1 MIGIQA
7 LRIFFL
13 LCLAPALSPAVK
25 INAKGREI
33 IYLAKGESVK
43 LGCPFELEPQDDGP
57 NDLDIEWTQMNAD
70 PTNLDNVCC
79 SLLPAHQILSYQAQ
93 QVIHPG
99 YPYLHPRGGS
109 GNQDAGRFSN
119 PGFQQSEGGQR
130 FGSGNDCC
138 NGLQQRVNF
147 AAPDPSKY
155 DASINLQNVQI
166 SDSATYECKVKK
178 TSVATRKVTVKVL
191 EKPSIPHCS
200 ISGKVFLG
208 NEITLRCDSQT
219 GTPPLMYRWAKMADY
234 PIESG
239 LPANTMAG
247 SSPGDLVIHKVSPN
261 HLGVYQCV
269 VSNKVGSARCTLEV
283 SHDSPLLTIIVGAVL
298 GSLLFLVL
306 LICLIVCLV
315 RCCKKKK
322 RKEGSKKE
330 SNQIRVD
337 TAAPRPRPDSRNSS
351 LRSVLGYIPHNINF
365 MQRRKYESPRDQEGV
380 EMVSANQ
387 DPELSLNSCTSPPT
401 SGHPSVVTTKAR
413 VHYDLSGPSYSHGK
427 SSASASSN
435 PPCHESPN
443 SDSPTCERDA
453 AHGKRSH
460 PGQFGGVPVMM
471 QAKTREGLVI

>member
-1 MIGIQA
+1 MAGIQA
-7 LRIFFL
+7 LRFFL

-25 INAKGREI
+25 INAKGREV

-57 NDLDIEWTQMNAD
+57 SDLDIEWTQMNAD
-70 PTNLDNVCC
+70 PTNLDNV
-79 SLLPAHQILSYQAQ
+79 ILSYQGQ

-99 YPYLHPRGGS
+99 YPYFHPRGASGS
-109 GNQDAGRFSN
+109 QDAVRFSN
-119 PGFQQSEGGQR
+119 PSEDGR
-130 FGSGNDCC
+130 MFGSANDCC

-147 AAPDPSKY
+147 AVPDPSKY
-155 DASINLQNVQI
+155 DASINLQNVQV

-178 TSVATRKVTVKVL
+178 TSVATRKVTVRVL
-191 EKPSIPHCS
+191 EKPSTPHCA

-208 NEITLRCDSQT
+208 NEVTLRCSSQA
-219 GTPPLMYRWAKMADY
+219 GSPLLMYRWTKLADY

-261 HLGVYQCV
+261 HLGVYQCI

-306 LICLIVCLV
+306 LICLIVCLL

-322 RKEGSKKE
+322 KRDCGKE
-330 SNQIRVD
+330 SSQIRVD
-337 TAAPRPRPDSRNSS
+337 TAAPRPRQESRNSS

-365 MQRRKYESPRDQEGV
+365 MQRRKYESPREQEGV
-380 EMVSANQ
+380 EMVSASQ
-387 DPELSLNSCTSPPT
+387 DPEPSSNSCASPPS
-401 SGHPSVVTTKAR
+401 SGHPSTVTTKAR
-413 VHYDLSGPSYSHGK
+413 VHYDPCGPSYSHGK

-435 PPCHESPN
+435 LPCHESPN
-443 SDSPTCERDA
+443 SDSPTCDREA
-453 AHGKRSH
+453 THGKRSH

>member
-1 MIGIQA
+1 MTGIQA

-70 PTNLDNVCC
+70 PTNLDNVQCC
-79 SLLPAHQILSYQAQ
+79 SLLPAHQILSYQGQ

-130 FGSGNDCC
+130 FGSVNDCC

-147 AAPDPSKY
+147 AVPDPSKY

-178 TSVATRKVTVKVL
+178 TSVASRKVTVMVL
-191 EKPSIPHCS
+191 EKPSMPHCS

-208 NEITLRCDSQT
+208 NEITLRCGSQT
-219 GTPPLMYRWAKMADY
+219 GSPLLMYRWTKMADY

-239 LPANTMAG
+239 LPPNTMAG
-247 SSPGDLVIHKVSPN
+247 SSPGDLVIHQVSPN
-261 HLGVYQCV
+261 HLGVYQCI
-269 VSNKVGSARCTLEV
+269 VSNRVGSARCTLEV

-322 RKEGSKKE
+322 GSQKE

-337 TAAPRPRPDSRNSS
+337 TAAPRPRRESRNSS
-351 LRSVLGYIPHNINF
+351 LRSVLGYIPQNISF
-365 MQRRKYESPRDQEGV
+365 MQRRKYESPREQEGV

-387 DPELSLNSCTSPPT
+387 DPEPSSNSCTSPP
-401 SGHPSVVTTKAR
+401 SCGHPSVVTTKAR

-427 SSASASSN
+427 SAASASSN
-435 PPCHESPN
+435 LPSCHESPN
-443 SDSPTCERDA
+443 SDSPICDRDA
-453 AHGKRSH
+453 THGKRSH

>member
-1 MIGIQA
+1 MTGIQA
-7 LRIFFL
+7 LRFFL

-25 INAKGREI
+25 IKAKGREI
-33 IYLAKGESVK
+33 LYLAKGESVK
-43 LGCPFELEPQDDGP
+43 LGCPFELEPQDEGP

-70 PTNLDNVCC
+70 PTNLDSVV
-79 SLLPAHQILSYQAQ
+79 SLLRSSRFNAYSNVSQ
-93 QVIHPG
+93 
-99 YPYLHPRGGS
+99 GGS
-109 GNQDAGRFSN
+109 GNQDASRFSN
-119 PGFQQSEGGQR
+119 PGFQQNEGGHP
-130 FGSGNDCC
+130 FGLANDCC

-147 AAPDPSKY
+147 VVPDPSKY

-178 TSVATRKVTVKVL
+178 TTVATRKVTVMVL
-191 EKPSIPHCS
+191 EKPSTPHCS

-208 NEITLRCDSQT
+208 NEIILRCGS
-219 GTPPLMYRWAKMADY
+219 GAGSHPLMYRWTKMADF

-239 LPANTMAG
+239 LPASTVAG

-261 HLGVYQCV
+261 HLGVYQCI

-315 RCCKKKK
+315 HCCKKK
-322 RKEGSKKE
+322 RCKEE

-337 TAAPRPRPDSRNSS
+337 TAAPRPRQESRNSS

-365 MQRRKYESPRDQEGV
+365 MQRRKYESPREQEGV
-380 EMVSANQ
+380 EMLSPNQ
-387 DPELSLNSCTSPPT
+387 DPELSSNSCTSPPA

-413 VHYDLSGPSYSHGK
+413 VHYDASGPSYSHGR
-427 SSASASSN
+427 SAASGSSN
-435 PPCHESPN
+435 TPCHESPN
-443 SDSPTCERDA
+443 SDAPVCDRDA
-453 AHGKRSH
+453 SHGKRSH
-460 PGQFGGVPVMM
+460 PGQYGGVAVMM
-471 QAKTREGLVI
+471 PAKTREGLVI